1 MIEVNDRLNFP
12 LSSESGMR
20 HRSFNYYLL
29 YFMKLRFTS
38 LIFFTIMA
46 AGAYAQGNSK
56 ITGAVI
62 DSLTKKPVEFANV
75 ALALPSSPAP
85 IDGTVCD
92 EKGEFTLS
100 KVAAGNY
107 ELFISFI
114 GFETKVITVTIGDKK
129 ETVDIGRIIISPTPQ
144 ILEAVTVEGQK
155 ALIEERVD
163 RMVYNA
169 ENDLTTRGGD
179 ATDVLKR
186 VPMLSVDLDGNVSLR
201 GNQNILVL
209 INNKPSSVVASSV
222 SDALKQIPAD
232 EIKSVEVITSPSAR
246 YDAEGSAGIINIIT
260 KKNTLHGL
268 TLNINSG
275 VGNRGSNLGLN
286 GSLRTGKMGF
296 SLGGWGRSYYNTTG
310 SFENEQ
316 FTRVFRDDGTIDE
329 TLNIQKADT
338 RNSGLFGNY
347 NLGWDYDVDKKN
359 SLAASVRFG
368 IRNNRTFQDDLI
380 TERYVNDQLAGYTL
394 AENENR
400 SGFNNVDANFSY
412 THYYDKPQREFSFQ
426 SMYSRNAGSSLF
438 ENFVLDPADRDVLNR
453 FRNDN
458 DSYNQEITLQA
469 DYQTPIGTMQM
480 IEVGGKTI
488 MRSVFSDFTSF
499 QVTGSGSYEP
509 AVTAG
514 FNNNLN
520 YDQDIMAGYVAY
532 TLSLKNGY
540 SFKAGTRYEHTVISA
555 YTRTEEDIEIP
566 AYGILVPSVNVSKRL
581 KNNNTVKASYN
592 RRIQRP
598 SIRYLNPNIQRA
610 NDLDVTVGNP
620 ELLPEYTNNYELS
633 YSTLLKGVVLNVS
646 GFARLTNDG
655 IQSVRVPDEIEGV
668 TVLKTTYENI
678 GKDNA
683 YGTSI
688 FLNINAGKLS
698 LNGGTDVYYA
708 VMDNNN
714 PVDSL
719 RAGNE
724 GIAASGRI
732 SGSYNFSKGWGAQ
745 FFSFYRGRQIQL
757 QGTQGGFYMYSLGIR
772 KEFNEKRGSVG
783 FGAENFLQSS
793 LKMRTKLESPLVTQ
807 SRLNTR
813 NMLGFRIT
821 FSYRIGKMRVDQ
833 RPARRKRSI
842 SNDDLKDDGGEGGM
856 QMGGDGGGA
865 QPNVQGARRQVVQA
879 PPVQKRGR
887 SESAPP
893 QTAGAAVYQA
903 AGTWIYTVD
912 SPQGGGGTIVLIKSG
927 DDYSGAIRPD
937 KGDAEIALENLTVEG
952 NEVSFVYP
960 VMLGER
966 KITVQVQLTI
976 GKDDMHGVLK
986 MGERAAFNLIG
997 KKAE

>member
-1 MIEVNDRLNFP
+1 MNQRVVNHNLLN
-12 LSSESGMR
+12 S
-20 HRSFNYYLL
+20 
-29 YFMKLRFTS
+29 MKLN
-38 LIFFTIMA
+38 LIFLLFCQVVST
-46 AGAYAQGNSK
+46 GTYAQGHSK

-62 DSLTKKPVEFANV
+62 DSLTNRPVEFANV
-75 ALALPSSPAP
+75 ALLLHSSATP
-85 IDGTVCD
+85 IDGTVCGD
-92 EKGEFTLS
+92 KGEFSLS
-100 KVAAGNY
+100 KLAAGEY
-107 ELFISFI
+107 RVMISFI
-114 GFETKVITVTIGDKK
+114 GFETKVISVTIGDKR
-129 ETVDIGRIIISPTPQ
+129 EEVDVGTIIISPTPQ
-144 ILEAVTVEGQK
+144 ILEAVTVEGQR

-209 INNKPSSVVASSV
+209 IDNKPSSIVASSV

-232 EIKSVEVITSPSAR
+232 EIKSVEVITSPSAK

-275 VGNRGSNLGLN
+275 IGNRGSNLGLN
-286 GSLRTGKMGF
+286 GNLRTGKMGF

-316 FTRVFRDDGTIDE
+316 LTRVFRAGGTVDE
-329 TLNIQKADT
+329 TLNIQSADT
-338 RNSGLFGNY
+338 RNSGMFGNY
-347 NLGWDYDVDKKN
+347 NLGWDFDVDKRN

-368 IRNNRTFQDDLI
+368 VRNNRTFQDGLT
-380 TERYVNDQLAGYTL
+380 TERYVNDELMAYTL
-394 AENENR
+394 AENENK
-400 SGFNNVDANFSY
+400 SAFNNVDANFSY
-412 THYYDKPQREFSFQ
+412 AHYYDKPQREFSLQ
-426 SMYSRNAGSSLF
+426 SMYSRNTGNLLF
-438 ENFVLDPADRDVLNR
+438 ENFVLDPGGRMILNR

-458 DSYNQEITLQA
+458 DSYNEEITLQA

-480 IEVGGKTI
+480 FEIGGKTI

-499 QVTGSGSYEP
+499 RAAGNAGYEP
-509 AVTAG
+509 AVTPG

-520 YDQDIMAGYVAY
+520 YDQDIMAGYLAY

-555 YTRTEEDIEIP
+555 YTRTEDEIDIP
-566 AYGILVPSVNVSKRL
+566 SYGILVPSVNVSKRL
-581 KNNNTVKASYN
+581 KNNNTLKASYN

-610 NDLDVTVGNP
+610 NNLDVTVGNP
-620 ELLPEYTNNYELS
+620 ELAPEYTNNFELS

-655 IQSVRVPDEIEGV
+655 IQSVRMPDEIEGV

-683 YGTSI
+683 FGTSI
-688 FLNINAGKLS
+688 FLNVNAGKLS

-708 VMDNNN
+708 MMDNHN

-719 RAGNE
+719 RAANE
-724 GIAASGRI
+724 GIATNGRI
-732 SGSYNFSKGWGAQ
+732 FGSYNFGKGWGAQ
-745 FFSFYRGRQIQL
+745 FFSFYRGRQVQL
-757 QGTQGGFYMYSLGIR
+757 QGTQGGFYMYSLGVR
-772 KEFNEKRGSVG
+772 KEFSDKRGSIG

-793 LKMRTKLESPLVTQ
+793 IKMRTKLESPLVSQ

-813 NMLGFRIT
+813 NMLGFRVT
-821 FSYRIGKMRVDQ
+821 FSYRIGKMSVDQ
-833 RPARRKRSI
+833 KPLRRKRSI
-842 SNDDLKDDGGEGGM
+842 SNDDLKDDGGGGEGGM
-856 QMGGDGGGA
+856 PMGGEGGQG
-865 QPNVQGARRQVVQA
+865 NVQGSRRVPVVRNEG
-879 PPVQKRGR
+879 P
-887 SESAPP
+887 SANATA
-893 QTAGAAVYQA
+893 QTDDGNIYEA
-903 AGTWIYTVD
+903 AGTWTYTLD
-912 SPQGGGGTIVLIKSG
+912 SPQRGGGTIVLIKSG
-927 DDYSGAIRPD
+927 DNYSGTIRNQRSDDEIQLEDLLVQGNEIRFSYPATFRGNKLRVEAQVHIV
-937 KGDAEIALENLTVEG
+937 KGD
-952 NEVSFVYP
+952 
-960 VMLGER
+960 MR
-966 KITVQVQLTI
+966 
-976 GKDDMHGVLK
+976 GVLK
-986 MGERAAFNLIG
+986 MSDRASFNLSG